1 MREINKIII
10 MNSGAE
16 YGNANK
22 IRYEDIER
30 GYRTIG
36 CHYVICNGHV
46 YRGDDYE
53 ANIKDGAIEQGR
65 AVQMAGSHTRGHNI
79 DSIGVMLIGKRDF
92 TNMQMVS
99 LAKLVNELCEKYG
112 VGIASDD
119 YNNSILEIAENY
131 NIFKDNAIKYKSSSN
146 VKSCSS
152 NLSVSITYFI
162 F

>member
-46 YRGDDYE
+46 YRGDEYE
-53 ANIKDGAIEQGR
+53 SNVKDGAIEQGR

-79 DSIGVMLIGKRDF
+79 DSIGIVLIGKREF

-112 VGIASDD
+112 VD
-119 YNNSILEIAENY
+119 
-131 NIFKDNAIKYKSSSN
+131 KSN
-146 VKSCSS
+146 VYEQNHLS
-152 NLSVSITYFI
+152 NLRLCLWKLSSRNLWTKIPRSGFWKHVSVWAST
-162 F
+162 

>member
-1 MREINKIII
+1 MRAINKIII

-36 CHYVICNGHV
+36 CHYVICNGKV
-46 YRGDDYE
+46 YRGDEYE

-65 AVQMAGSHTRGHNI
+65 VVQMAGSHTRGHNI
-79 DSIGVMLIGKRDF
+79 DSIGIMLIGKRDF

-112 VGIASDD
+112 VD
-119 YNNSILEIAENY
+119 
-131 NIFKDNAIKYKSSSN
+131 KSN
-146 VKSCSS
+146 VYEQNQLDK
-152 NLSVSITYFI
+152 NYKKLNITDI
-162 F
+162 QKIIG